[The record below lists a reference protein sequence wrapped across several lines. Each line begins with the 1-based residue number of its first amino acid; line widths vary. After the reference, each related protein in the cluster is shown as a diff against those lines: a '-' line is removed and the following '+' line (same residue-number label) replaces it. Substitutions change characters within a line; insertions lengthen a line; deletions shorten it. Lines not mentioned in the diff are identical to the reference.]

1 MIPTRQGIKGLLAK
15 VSGSKGGFGL
25 GRGLGAG
32 EETHGEGR
40 GSLDVTRVIASV
52 RAYVRVK
59 GPRNDGYIG
68 YGENGRCRSVGKD

>member
-1 MIPTRQGIKGLLAK
+1 M
-15 VSGSKGGFGL
+15 
-25 GRGLGAG
+25 GRGRRAG

-52 RAYVRVK
+52 RAYVSVK

-68 YGENGRCRSVGKD
+68 YGAFERTNAGELERYDELR